1 MPKPTQ
7 ILFVNSTSE
16 IGGADIDLL
25 LICSH
30 LQRDRYE
37 PKVVLP
43 HAGPLCG
50 EFSSRGIPLIYLD
63 PAPLKRFITAAQILS
78 YPWRVGRAAWALFR
92 LIRQEQVDIVHV
104 NTAVLPAAGLAARL
118 AGVKCVWH
126 IREIE
131 ILQRSI
137 VIGALLRWCIW
148 ACADRIIAIS
158 EAVGKGLGAP
168 ARDTLQVIYHCLD
181 TTHFYPGAI
190 NQAVRREFK
199 IPAKAKVIGYI
210 GRISPIK
217 GLGYLITALG
227 LIRRQYPETYLLL
240 VGPVLGYQRHLEELH
255 RLVEDQNLTEWVIF
269 SEERQDILEIL
280 RAVDVVVLPTV
291 IPEGLGKVLLE
302 GLACGKPVIA
312 TNQGGPLEILR
323 DCAAARLVPPRD
335 STAIAQ
341 ALQYFWELPPARQQE
356 LSQEGYELVK
366 QQHSMS
372 KMIENLE
379 EVYNSLL
386 SS

>member
-1 MPKPTQ
+1 
-7 ILFVNSTSE
+7 
-16 IGGADIDLL
+16 
-25 LICSH
+25 
-30 LQRDRYE
+30 
-37 PKVVLP
+37 
-43 HAGPLCG
+43 
-50 EFSSRGIPLIYLD
+50 
-63 PAPLKRFITAAQILS
+63 
-78 YPWRVGRAAWALFR
+78 
-92 LIRQEQVDIVHV
+92 
-104 NTAVLPAAGLAARL
+104 
-118 AGVKCVWH
+118 
-126 IREIE
+126 
-131 ILQRSI
+131 
-137 VIGALLRWCIW
+137 
-148 ACADRIIAIS
+148 
-158 EAVGKGLGAP
+158 
-168 ARDTLQVIYHCLD
+168 
-181 TTHFYPGAI
+181 
-190 NQAVRREFK
+190 
-199 IPAKAKVIGYI
+199 
-210 GRISPIK
+210 
-217 GLGYLITALG
+217 
-227 LIRRQYPETYLLL
+227 L

-269 SEERQDILEIL
+269 SEERQDIPEIL

-366 QQHSMS
+366 QQYSMS